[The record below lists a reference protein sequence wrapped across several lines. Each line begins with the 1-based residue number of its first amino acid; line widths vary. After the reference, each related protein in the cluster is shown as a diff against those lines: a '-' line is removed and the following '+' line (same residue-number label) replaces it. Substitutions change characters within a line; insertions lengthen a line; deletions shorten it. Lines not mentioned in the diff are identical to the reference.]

1 MIFSAARIEAMEKRY
16 RAHFINGL
24 SGYKSANLLGSCN
37 ALQATNLAMVSSFI
51 HLGAHPPLMA
61 YINRPHTVT
70 RDSLEN
76 IIETGFFTCNH
87 VNESI
92 FRAAHQTSARYR
104 PEQSEF
110 DASGLTAQ
118 WLEDFPAPFVQE
130 SEIKIGL
137 AYQQHITLPNDTV
150 MVIGAIEKVV
160 IPESLIADDGAIKL
174 SESGTM
180 AVSGLDSYSKV
191 NDASRLP
198 YAKP

>member
-1 MIFSAARIEAMEKRY
+1 MIFSAATIEAMEKRY